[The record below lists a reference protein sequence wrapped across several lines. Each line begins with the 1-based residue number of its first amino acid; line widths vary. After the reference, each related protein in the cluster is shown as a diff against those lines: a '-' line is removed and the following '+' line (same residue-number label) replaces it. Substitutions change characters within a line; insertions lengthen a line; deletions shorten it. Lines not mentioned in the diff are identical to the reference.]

1 MQNLVRPA
9 NCLCQLSEDGGMF
22 GLARWMAG
30 TSNDGEDSDGR
41 CRCQLKDRFWPN
53 FWRPSIPVSPS
64 FFAVSQSEAVCIWS
78 HHCDYLHIACTM
90 IHTTMDHNVK
100 INPQLSKKDFFTTM
114 TMLGKRSV
122 QLLLFLIQSTNS
134 CLDVDCQQFQSP
146 MVDFYLP
153 CGLNEGVCLPWSN
166 GLFTNKQVQTELETK
181 DLDFTSRSCLEIG
194 NTSASCGKITTFNL
208 SV

>member
-1 MQNLVRPA
+1 MSIKRQI
-9 NCLCQLSEDGGMF
+9 
-22 GLARWMAG
+22 LAKFLESQHSSVAKFFCCKLIRG
-30 TSNDGEDSDGR
+30 SVHLITSLR
-41 CRCQLKDRFWPN
+41 LLK
-53 FWRPSIPVSPS
+53 
-64 FFAVSQSEAVCIWS
+64 
-78 HHCDYLHIACTM
+78 HCTM

-166 GLFTNKQVQTELETK
+166 GLFTSKQVQTELETK

>member
-1 MQNLVRPA
+1 M
-9 NCLCQLSEDGGMF
+9 D
-22 GLARWMAG
+22 G

-64 FFAVSQSEAVCIWS
+64 FFCCKPIRGSVHLITSLRLLT
-78 HHCDYLHIACTM
+78 HCTM

-114 TMLGKRSV
+114 TMLGKKSA
-122 QLLLFLIQSTNS
+122 QLVLFLIQSTNS

-194 NTSASCGKITTFNL
+194 NTNASCGKITTFSL